1 VLPANFLCG
10 TPPATNRGE
19 VKGKARV

>member
-19 VKGKARV
+19 VKGKGE